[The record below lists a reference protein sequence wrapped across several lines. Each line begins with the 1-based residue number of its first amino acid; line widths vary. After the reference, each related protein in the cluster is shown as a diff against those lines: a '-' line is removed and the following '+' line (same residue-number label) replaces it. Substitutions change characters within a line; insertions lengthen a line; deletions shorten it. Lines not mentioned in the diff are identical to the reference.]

1 MHDAEQFEI
10 DFNNDKA
17 AFELMLSDLYA
28 ARQAADAKNWTE
40 EAMAMVWSLG
50 RNDWESWENL
60 PRYTRSQ
67 IVTCYRAEQEDLE
80 CWNSRFPDDKRTHI
94 RTYRQACPP
103 MDEKV
108 FQDRLKFAEEMA
120 ATLKA
125 DWAANR
131 EPSMFTYQ
139 HDIAAMVGMILGIR
153 YEAIK
158 PRDLE
163 ALNNDKKRS
172 KIQP

>member
-1 MHDAEQFEI
+1 M
-10 DFNNDKA
+10 
-17 AFELMLSDLYA
+17 
-28 ARQAADAKNWTE
+28 
-40 EAMAMVWSLG
+40 
-50 RNDWESWENL
+50 
-60 PRYTRSQ
+60 
-67 IVTCYRAEQEDLE
+67 E

-103 MDEKV
+103 LDEKV
-108 FQDRLKFAEEMA
+108 MAARFKFAEEMA

-131 EPSMFTYQ
+131 PPSVFTYEQ
-139 HDIAAMVGMILGIR
+139 DIAAMVGMILGIR
-153 YEAIK
+153 YEAIA

-163 ALNNDKKRS
+163 ELNNPKKRS

>member
-1 MHDAEQFEI
+1 MHSLEQFEI

-17 AFELMLSDLYA
+17 AFELILQDLYA
-28 ARQAADAKNWTE
+28 SRQKADAKNWTD

-67 IVTCYRAEQEDLE
+67 IVTCYRAEQEELE
-80 CWNSRFPDDKRTHI
+80 WWNSNHPDAKRTHI

-103 MDEKV
+103 VDEKV
-108 FQDRLKFAEEMA
+108 LADKRKMADEMA

-125 DWAANR
+125 DWAAGR
-131 EPSMFTYQ
+131 EPSVFTY
-139 HDIAAMVGMILGIR
+139 DRTIAAMVGMRLGIR
-153 YEAIK
+153 YEAIA

-163 ALNNDKKRS
+163 ELNNPKKRS
-172 KIQP
+172 KIPS